1 MLMQTN
7 SYVVPSNKRQE
18 HERIIRRIRQALL
31 RVGCDQFEV
40 YEQVGGNW
48 APLKGGG
55 VRFIQIMRFH
65 DRQHHH
71 QIQEAEKNDPAV
83 QQLIG
88 EFMELIDLPEQQA
101 QGQFAMGHYSRI
113 SAATPQE
120 LAQMQPAP
128 IQQTPMPPRSDLP
141 PGELP
146 SDDMGLVRD
155 LDPNH
160 HEAGGNSN
168 PAQREESEF

>member
-1 MLMQTN
+1 MLLQTN

-55 VRFIQIMRFH
+55 IRFIQIMRFH

-71 QIQEAEKNDPAV
+71 QIQEAEKNDSAV
-83 QQLIG
+83 QQLIN
-88 EFMELIDLPEQQA
+88 EFMALIDLPEQQT

-113 SAATPQE
+113 SGTIPQE
-120 LAQMQPAP
+120 QAQMQQP
-128 IQQTPMPPRSDLP
+128 PMTPRSDQP
-141 PGELP
+141 PGEPP
-146 SDDMGLVRD
+146 SDDIGLVRD
-155 LDPNH
+155 LEPDRD
-160 HEAGGNSN
+160 EAGGNSR
-168 PAQREESEF
+168 PAQHEESEF